1 MASGGISRSGRVRKK
16 SAKLMEMEDWD
27 AFDLN
32 DAPSKGKKR
41 PRSDEPDP
49 LVEPPE
55 KKVAP
60 IKIAKAAAT
69 KAAQSAASPV
79 KARAVDGVI
88 HLKNLQNIQESG
100 YLNVPTAPKA
110 VPVAQHQQLYGSS
123 NVGDGTFS
131 ASRDLQRRLFKPR
144 SCFGSLNP
152 VNQSISALIHLA
164 ARD

>member
-41 PRSDEPDP
+41 PRSDEPEP
-49 LVEPPE
+49 LAEPPE

-60 IKIAKAAAT
+60 IKITKAAAAT
-69 KAAQSAASPV
+69 KTAPAAVSPA
-79 KARAVDGVI
+79 KRRAMDDMI

-110 VPVAQHQQLYGSS
+110 VPVAAQHQPLYGSS
-123 NVGDGTFS
+123 NVGDGMGFPTCIAF
-131 ASRDLQRRLFKPR
+131 ALRL
-144 SCFGSLNP
+144 L
-152 VNQSISALIHLA
+152 
-164 ARD
+164 